1 MSPERSPVFTRSG
14 DLPGVAT
21 SARAEGTERTIE
33 TVEVRTL
40 QAFDRLRPAWDAL
53 VERLDLP
60 SPFHS
65 WEWNRRWWDHFG
77 TGKRL
82 RLLLFNRGRSL
93 IGIAQFY
100 ERRIPLVAGG
110 VLVPLG
116 WEDTARKQ
124 GLSEQWELLFPT
136 ADRPE
141 LWEALGSWLTRTRWT
156 AAVLPS
162 LGAEESLPPTL
173 ARYVAGRGQPVS
185 SVYRELPD
193 TWEAFERDPNKS
205 MRDNVRYYPR
215 LTVRSGHACR

>member
-100 ERRIPLVAGG
+100 ERDV
-110 VLVPLG
+110 
-116 WEDTARKQ
+116 DARLK
-124 GLSEQWELLFPT
+124 
-136 ADRPE
+136 
-141 LWEALGSWLTRTRWT
+141 
-156 AAVLPS
+156 
-162 LGAEESLPPTL
+162 TL
-173 ARYVAGRGQPVS
+173 ASVIEPVMIVVLGVIVGYIAVS
-185 SVYRELPD
+185 IITPIYSLVGSV
-193 TWEAFERDPNKS
+193 K
-205 MRDNVRYYPR
+205 
-215 LTVRSGHACR
+215 